1 MAVDV
6 KAEVV
11 INRSRNEVAGYAMN
25 PDNDPV
31 WISGITEAR
40 MLTDPPV
47 GQGTQ
52 VERIAYFMGK
62 RIEYVLEVVEHDPN
76 ARLAMR
82 SIKGPLPMVVDYEF
96 EESNEGTLARIRV
109 RGEAGGFYKL
119 AGPMLSRGVKRN
131 ITKDLKILKGLLE
144 SQSGERP

>member
-11 INRSRNEVAGYAMN
+11 IKRSRDEVAAFAMK

-40 MLTDPPV
+40 MLTEPPV

-62 RIEYVLEVVEHDPN
+62 RIEYVLEVADYDPN

-82 SIKGPLPMVVDYEF
+82 SIKGPFPMKVDYEF
-96 EESNEGTLARIRV
+96 EESGEGHWRGYESGAKRAGSTSWPV
-109 RGEAGGFYKL
+109 RCSPGASNGTS
-119 AGPMLSRGVKRN
+119 PTTSR
-131 ITKDLKILKGLLE
+131 L
-144 SQSGERP
+144 

>member
-11 INRSRNEVAGYAMN
+11 IKRSRDEVATFAMK

-40 MLTDPPV
+40 MLTEPPV

-62 RIEYVLEVVEHDPN
+62 RIEYVLEVVDYDPN
-76 ARLAMR
+76 AR
-82 SIKGPLPMVVDYEF
+82 GWPC
-96 EESNEGTLARIRV
+96 AR
-109 RGEAGGFYKL
+109 
-119 AGPMLSRGVKRN
+119 
-131 ITKDLKILKGLLE
+131 
-144 SQSGERP
+144 